1 MRVLVCG
8 ASGFAGSAVVSD
20 LLAHA
25 HAVRAFDVD
34 PVAEQR
40 RRHASDARVE
50 CVSGSLDDYEAVR
63 QAMDGCA
70 AVVNAIK
77 YVPPHDSSWP
87 GQSHGYTPH
96 DAQPWLVH
104 IQGLWNVLENARAL
118 GVGRVVH
125 ISSCQTVW
133 PHGGASVRRFTAE
146 TRSQEGDIYGIS
158 KRLQEEMCRQFYDA
172 HSLPILVLRAD
183 GIVDTIAGTTR
194 RGRLSDEDQ
203 RQLAARPPEEL
214 YGVGAVCRWDLASAC
229 RVGATQPRLPPF
241 DVLHVVGQSAA
252 ATAACNVGHTS
263 AVLGLR
269 FRAVT
274 VHDMLHGR
282 RRPAPGTAATNVEAR
297 L

>member
-1 MRVLVCG
+1 
-8 ASGFAGSAVVSD
+8 
-20 LLAHA
+20 
-25 HAVRAFDVD
+25 
-34 PVAEQR
+34 
-40 RRHASDARVE
+40 
-50 CVSGSLDDYEAVR
+50 
-63 QAMDGCA
+63 
-70 AVVNAIK
+70 
-77 YVPPHDSSWP
+77 
-87 GQSHGYTPH
+87 
-96 DAQPWLVH
+96 
-104 IQGLWNVLENARAL
+104 
-118 GVGRVVH
+118 
-125 ISSCQTVW
+125 
-133 PHGGASVRRFTAE
+133 
-146 TRSQEGDIYGIS
+146 
-158 KRLQEEMCRQFYDA
+158 MCRQFYDA

-252 ATAACNVGHTS
+252 ATAACNVGHTA

-282 RRPAPGTAATNVEAR
+282 PSRPPPRPAPGTAATNVEAR